1 MRTKVDCT
9 TREAEWLKKLSHAIW
24 KEQKDALV
32 RNGYYRP
39 SYLLAVAYLIKYSG
53 LNKAVGNYM
62 DMTGV
67 ERLSKHVREE

>member
-24 KEQKDALV
+24 EEQKDALV
-32 RNGYYRP
+32 RNGHYRP
-39 SYLLAVAYLIKYSG
+39 SYLLAIAYLIKYSG
-53 LNKAVGNYM
+53 LNEAVDNYI

-67 ERLSKHVREE
+67 ERLIKHVREE